1 MAEVTFPDNPELLRT
16 PRRFAE
22 QALRGDLDVDGISL
36 QLSHLLGFAK
46 NFYLQ
51 FFDFEFALQIHNL
64 DRQARRAVRPIERK
78 LRNSKGSTSTLRLI
92 SHFVTL
98 VEFLE
103 EDEATEY
110 DERSTADRRRRILED
125 VSELLERITEWATDR
140 DDLPLLCNRAQEVA
154 LEFVSAAEI
163 IDIELGYEAED
174 D

>member
-1 MAEVTFPDNPELLRT
+1 MSFPDNPELLRT

-22 QALRGDLDVDGISL
+22 QALDGDLDAEGISR
-36 QLSHLLGFAK
+36 QLSQLLGFAK

-51 FFDFEFALQIHNL
+51 FFDFEFALQIYNL
-64 DRQARRAVRPIERK
+64 DRQARRAVRPIERE
-78 LRNSKGSTSTLRLI
+78 LRTSKGSTSTLRLI

-125 VSELLERITEWATDR
+125 VSELLERIAEWATDR
-140 DDLPLLCNRAQEVA
+140 NDLPRLRDRAQEVA
-154 LEFVSAAEI
+154 GEFVSAAEM
-163 IDIELGYEAED
+163 IDAELGYEDED